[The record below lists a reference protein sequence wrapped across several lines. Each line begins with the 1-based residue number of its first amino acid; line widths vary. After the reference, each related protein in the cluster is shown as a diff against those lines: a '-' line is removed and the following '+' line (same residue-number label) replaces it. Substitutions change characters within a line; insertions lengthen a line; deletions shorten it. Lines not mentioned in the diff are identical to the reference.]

1 MATNEA
7 WVLDTLALN
16 DGTTF
21 TVEAEDVT
29 PPPELEEWIK
39 GADSDGSLLV
49 REPKTDNRTITMNVR
64 VEPQATM
71 NLALQKIALIVDK
84 LKECQRNANGLAL
97 TWVPA
102 NSTLPTV
109 TFRCLSGQVTQMPVD
124 VQNGWLV
131 NAPLLSLKLT
141 CLPFAEGTE
150 SQVATVT
157 SSAPIIVLPD
167 ITGLAG
173 DVPALGRLVVLE
185 AASQNRRYV
194 AWGLESR
201 YYPTSSPP
209 SLIVDSSSMVTSG
222 FAGVTATNTGAY
234 SSATNNVISVVT
246 RTQPQAVCGLG
257 NLSHVGSFRPQL
269 RCWASGTTI
278 AFRLSWKALDGPLR
292 SLSYKV
298 PVAVGFNHIDLG
310 LVTVPLADVGTQRW
324 TGQIEAYSTAT
335 GGETF
340 QVDALWMMPAELYG
354 KARATPAP
362 SPGVLAVYDDFN
374 SITAGTALNTRVA
387 PVGGTWATNG
397 PAGDFSAADAPA
409 SFDETM
415 FRSTTADA
423 GVFRQAIIGSAVA
436 ATEISV
442 RLQTTSFNAG
452 LSRGLIARWAN
463 VTNYLRV
470 LVAATGSFQG
480 ASATDSGSA
489 VFVQKVVAG
498 TVTTLASWFVGIN
511 LVANTWYSLKV
522 ILPASGVGIVTLYDA
537 NGAALSTG
545 QFFDTVLATGGTL
558 ASGQVGFTDVG
569 PTTAS
574 TRYYDNFVSMAP
586 GPEPIVCYAGRT
598 IEFRDDATL
607 RQDSTGTYY
616 GQPPEYVGAR
626 FKIPNA
632 GGPARETRIA
642 VIARRLDVETGN
654 DDTLVGN
661 ATTDSTTVTAFA
673 TPRFLTVPR

>member
-354 KARATPAP
+354 KARGAYAYLQGPLNAF
-362 SPGVLAVYDDFN
+362 DDFN
-374 SITAGTALNTRVA
+374 SMTALTALSARVA
-387 PVGGTWATNG
+387 PIGGTWATSGAATDLAASN
-397 PAGDFSAADAPA
+397 PAGTLA
-409 SFDETM
+409 
-415 FRSTTADA
+415 RSTGSDT
-423 GVFRQAIIGSAVA
+423 GVGRFGILG
-436 ATEISV
+436 ATNYTNVEV
-442 RLQTTSFNAG
+442 GVQTLYVTQAG
-452 LSRGLIARWAN
+452 LTFTQAVVARWVDASNYVEMSISSPGTAN
-463 VTNYLRV
+463 ASTVQ
-470 LVAATGSFQG
+470 VA
-480 ASATDSGSA
+480 
-489 VFVQKVVAG
+489 KVVAG
-498 TVTTLASWFVGIN
+498 AR
-511 LVANTWYSLKV
+511 
-522 ILPASGVGIVTLYDA
+522 
-537 NGAALSTG
+537 
-545 QFFDTVLATGGTL
+545 TVLASTTFTYTTAVILRIVVLAGGVVVGTVLSQTGATIASLSSSDTTLTTGGTL
-558 ASGQVGFTDVG
+558 ATGKPGIRDFSAGGGAPVRT
-569 PTTAS
+569 
-574 TRYYDNFVSMAP
+574 YDNFYAAIPPVDP
-586 GPEPIVCYAGRT
+586 TVCYSTRT

-607 RQDSTGTYY
+607 RADSTGTYY
-616 GQPPEYVGAR
+616 GSPPEYVGAR

-632 GGPARETRIA
+632 GGPARKTRVA
-642 VIARRLDVETGN
+642 VVARRLDIESAN
-654 DDTLVGN
+654 DDDLVSN

-673 TPRFLTVPR
+673 TPRYLVVPR